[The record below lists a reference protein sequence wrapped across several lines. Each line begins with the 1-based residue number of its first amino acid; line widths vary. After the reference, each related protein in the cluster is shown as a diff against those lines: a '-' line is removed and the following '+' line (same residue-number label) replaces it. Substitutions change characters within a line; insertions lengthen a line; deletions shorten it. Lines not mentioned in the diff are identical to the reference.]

1 MISRK
6 QILQKIKLFHDEV
19 RSKRK
24 NEPMRLQV
32 DNEFRQIKIK
42 DLNDESNVEMFTSSV
57 RGEVGKGEGWG
68 GWGETF
74 IAEQK
79 IRELKTRIS
88 KLNAQKLKITPTNII
103 QNSVLNMDNMKSIK
117 YGLSPEEIERRSLAG
132 KRFKAVFNMHS
143 IVKLRNF
150 MIDLTGMTRNATWP
164 RERS

>member
-1 MISRK
+1 MGGG
-6 QILQKIKLFHDEV
+6 
-19 RSKRK
+19 
-24 NEPMRLQV
+24 
-32 DNEFRQIKIK
+32 
-42 DLNDESNVEMFTSSV
+42 
-57 RGEVGKGEGWG
+57 GEA
-68 GWGETF
+68 F